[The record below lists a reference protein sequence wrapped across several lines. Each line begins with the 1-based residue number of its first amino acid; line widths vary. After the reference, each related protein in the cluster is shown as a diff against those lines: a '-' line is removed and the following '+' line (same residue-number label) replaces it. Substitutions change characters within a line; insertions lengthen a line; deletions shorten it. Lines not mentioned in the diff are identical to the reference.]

1 MKELLPEDSI
11 AQETKHGSLFQ
22 DAAQNSREVASEP
35 VVAFP
40 PKQAPVSA
48 VGLQTSDAWNNRFL
62 TPDDHSAVRR
72 SLIWP
77 LLLIVGIMASI
88 AVCEYIFAYK
98 NVAYGILI
106 ALALVI
112 ILYTILTVFS
122 LRDDLAASL
131 ESITLVPLY
140 ILFTSSLP
148 WFFIHQYFL
157 LPAVYSC
164 VLALCWL
171 HINQKQLDLKQ
182 IFGAIPGARQ
192 WAWMIPAGILIG
204 GGLGY
209 VEYLILRIAPT
220 YGSLTTGEVAVNT
233 VYMLFFVGLGEE
245 LLFRGFIQNDLC
257 RLFGCRWGIFLASLL
272 FAIMH
277 LTWRSVPELFFVFAA
292 GFIFGWLYL
301 KTKGLYL
308 PILVHC
314 MDDVVLDA
322 VFPYIIG
329 VSYGYK
335 VQLWVWQWMT
345 SNTGALIY
353 LFRR

>member
-1 MKELLPEDSI
+1 MKELLSEDSI
-11 AQETKHGSLFQ
+11 APEADHQSLFQ
-22 DAAQNSREVASEP
+22 DVAPGSVAALPIE
-35 VVAFP
+35 
-40 PKQAPVSA
+40 QAPVSA
-48 VGLQTSDAWNNRFL
+48 GGLQTSYTGNDHIMA
-62 TPDDHSAVRR
+62 TDDRTGARR

-77 LLLIVGIMASI
+77 LLLIIGIMAAI
-88 AVCEYIFAYK
+88 AICEYVFAYK

-112 ILYTILTVFS
+112 ILYTVLTVCP
-122 LRDDLAASL
+122 LRDDLAASI

-148 WFFIHQYFL
+148 WFFVHQYFL

-192 WAWMIPAGILIG
+192 LAWIIPTGIVIG

-209 VEYLILRIAPT
+209 VEYMILRIPPT
-220 YGSLTTGEVAVNT
+220 YGHLTTVEVAVNT

-245 LLFRGFIQNDLC
+245 LLFRGFIQNDLS
-257 RLFGCRWGIFLASLL
+257 RLFGWRWGLFLSSLL

-308 PILVHC
+308 PIVVHC

-322 VFPYIIG
+322 IFPYIIG
-329 VSYGYK
+329 VSYSYK
-335 VQLWVWQWMT
+335 VQLLVWQWLT